1 MTTTYTH
8 PSASGTMRPATS
20 PQAYQ
25 RAQALL
31 AGAERRQQLMG
42 HALQQAEAAQT
53 QAPLAPITGSSS
65 DVVQQI
71 SQTAQANMLAAHHK
85 LQQAEYL
92 LNDMLAKD
100 AVMAACHAQAYNLAP
115 VQNSAQNSGQ
125 DSAHIPAQDPAA
137 PNEHQAGD
145 GNSDVVDV
153 EFRVITPPKD
163 PPQAPT

>member
-1 MTTTYTH
+1 MTTAFNNNG
-8 PSASGTMRPATS
+8 ASGAMRPATS

-42 HALQQAEAAQT
+42 HAMQQAEAAQT
-53 QAPLAPITGSSS
+53 QPPPAPSTGNDG

-71 SQTAQANMLAAHHK
+71 SQTAQANMLAAHQK
-85 LQQAEYL
+85 LQQAEHL
-92 LNDMLAKD
+92 ANDMLAKD

-115 VQNSAQNSGQ
+115 MQLVE
-125 DSAHIPAQDPAA
+125 DTAQDPA
-137 PNEHQAGD
+137 PPKGHQAND

-153 EFRVITPPKD
+153 EYRVVSTGT
-163 PPQAPT
+163 APT